1 MRAPFH
7 LCIAV
12 LKFSFS
18 SGVFKLKGQTSEQ
31 NQACLRCHTS
41 QTFFFITI
49 GLKGRERRLMNP
61 LYILDSLKF
70 AMGVHSTFNC
80 IDCHSMEYETYPHN
94 GELKLEPLMTCIDC
108 HGGDETYASWN
119 FDEIEEEFHKS
130 VHYEIYGDQFSCS
143 KCHSQHYYR
152 PVATTSSSLQEI
164 VQADNAM
171 CLSCHDNMARYQ
183 LVSDTANLQVVQIH
197 DWLPNQELHFRRVR
211 CIECHTQVKDSL
223 LVSHN
228 IMRKEHATRNC
239 VECHSANSILQAS
252 LYKYQNLQSRSAE
265 SGFLAG
271 FVAGNTNFSTEY
283 YVIGASRIP
292 YLNLIYAVIF
302 FATLGGILVHTIM
315 RVLKK

>member
-1 MRAPFH
+1 MRVF
-7 LCIAV
+7 IFV
-12 LKFSFS
+12 LLFLIFSFS
-18 SGVFKLKGQTSEQ
+18 SGVLMLKGQTSEQ

-41 QTFFFITI
+41 QTFSLYNDWTE
-49 GLKGRERRLMNP
+49 REERRLMNP

-80 IDCHSMEYETYPHN
+80 IDCHSMDYETYPHN

-108 HGGDETYASWN
+108 HGGDETYASWK

-171 CLSCHDNMARYQ
+171 CLSCHDDMARYQ

-197 DWLPNQELHFRRVR
+197 DWLPNQDLHFRRVR

-265 SGFLAG
+265 RGILSGL
-271 FVAGNTNFSTEY
+271 VAGNTNFTTEY

-302 FATLGGILVHTIM
+302 FATLGGILIHTIL